1 MNLEKAISQTKAF
14 KTSQEKAMV
23 NTIYTYI
30 WLRDKQKQFFKQF
43 DITMQQFNILRILR
57 GAKEPIST
65 AVIRE
70 RMLDRA
76 SDASRMVDRMEKK
89 NLVIKETCESD
100 QRKIDVSIS
109 KKGLALLNRIDD
121 KMLDWQKMTMNLN
134 KKEAEQLS
142 QLLDKMRS

>member
-1 MNLEKAISQTKAF
+1 
-14 KTSQEKAMV
+14 
-23 NTIYTYI
+23 
-30 WLRDKQKQFFKQF
+30 
-43 DITMQQFNILRILR
+43 MQQFNILRILR